1 MKFKFFPH
9 TADVKFQAYGKT
21 LEEVYENSALAL
33 INRICDDKIESKEKI
48 NFKVNGKDLEALMY
62 NFLEEFLY
70 LIDAKHFLASK
81 IKVKVKDKKELTA
94 EIWGDNSEGYAF
106 EMHIKAVTYNEMFVK
121 KLGKKW
127 VAQVVLDI

>member
-33 INRICDDKIESKEKI
+33 INRICDNKVKIKEKI
-48 NFKVNGKDLEALMY
+48 SFKVNGKDLEALMY

-81 IKVKVKDKKELTA
+81 IKVK
-94 EIWGDNSEGYAF
+94 
-106 EMHIKAVTYNEMFVK
+106 IK
-121 KLGKKW
+121 G
-127 VAQVVLDI
+127 